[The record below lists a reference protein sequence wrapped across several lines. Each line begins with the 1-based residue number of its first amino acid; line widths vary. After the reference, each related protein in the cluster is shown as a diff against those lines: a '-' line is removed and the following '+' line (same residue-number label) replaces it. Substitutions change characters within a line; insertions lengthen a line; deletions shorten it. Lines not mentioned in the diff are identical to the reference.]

1 MKIYTGLI
9 KDLGCR
15 CFYYNSGMNIPIGF
29 VCAEIPDISSILSSK
44 NGLSH
49 FYEHMIIKY
58 NDDISDKLFFDF
70 NGYTDPRSLVFKGFT
85 LPDVDIKKCIDF
97 SYNFIVYPDI
107 SEDLIESERNV
118 ILTEIDNDESC
129 INIDRLIKLSGIDK
143 RCFINTLGTKRYVS
157 KITRDD
163 LYMCRDTILNK
174 SEMVFHLYGCDDFMN
189 KYVSDI
195 TELSNQVDINTY
207 YRNSLKYFH
216 VHDPKYGVYKYTKKP
231 KQLYVSFVLDN
242 YDFKKLCVLLIIL
255 SMMCDNYNF
264 SMFNYLRS
272 NGLCYSVNRRYIECT
287 NRIVANLIIDVSPD
301 KCEITKDYVI
311 DYINNFKLIA
321 NNDNIEYAIRM
332 IKLNDR
338 LNIMNIEDYHDAYI
352 SFVRSRLNGVM
363 DLYKSYDNISV
374 DDVMDMIK
382 DITEN
387 RLIIQYCSL

>member
-1 MKIYTGLI
+1 MRIYTGLI

-15 CFYYNSGMNIPIGF
+15 CFYYDSGMNIPIGF

-49 FYEHMIIKY
+49 FYEHMIIKC

-174 SEMVFHLYGCDDFMN
+174 SEIVFHLYGCDDFMN

-195 TELSNQVDINTY
+195 TELSNEVDINTY

-216 VHDPKYGVYKYTKKP
+216 VHDPKYGIYKYTKKP

-301 KCEITKDYVI
+301 KCDITKDYVV
-311 DYINNFKLIA
+311 DYINSFKLIA

-332 IKLNDR
+332 IKLDDR
-338 LNIMNIEDYHDAYI
+338 LNIMNIEYYHDAYI

-363 DLYKSYDNISV
+363 DLYKSYY
-374 DDVMDMIK
+374 
-382 DITEN
+382 
-387 RLIIQYCSL
+387 RG

>member
-29 VCAEIPDISSILSSK
+29 VCAEIPDIVSILMSRK
-44 NGLSH
+44 GLPH
-49 FYEHMIIKY
+49 FYEHIAIKRD
-58 NDDISDKLFFDF
+58 DDIGDKLFYDFD
-70 NGYTDPRSLVFKGFT
+70 GYTDQRSIVFKGFV
-85 LPDVDIKKCIDF
+85 LPDVNIDECIKFAHNSIVNPNMNSDF
-97 SYNFIVYPDI
+97 
-107 SEDLIESERNV
+107 IESEKNV
-118 ILTEIDNDESC
+118 ILTEIDNDKSW
-129 INIDRLIKLSGIDK
+129 INDDRLIELSGIDK
-143 RCFINTLGTKRYVS
+143 RCFTNILGTKRYVS

-195 TELSNQVDINTY
+195 TELSNEVDINTY

-231 KQLYVSFVLDN
+231 KHLYVSFVLDN

-301 KCEITKDYVI
+301 KCEITKDYVV

-363 DLYKSYDNISV
+363 DLYKSYESISV
-374 DDVMDMIK
+374 DDVRDMVK
-382 DITEN
+382 DITEDK
-387 RLIIQYCSL
+387 LIIQYCS